1 MRTTDKQFRELGY
14 TVSRGGVVH
23 SYRGVLP
30 DDNARRWY
38 LDRIDSDVA
47 DRRGPG
53 YQTRTEAYYA
63 ALARWKRT
71 PDLAPLKFG
80 PSS

>member
-1 MRTTDKQFRELGY
+1 MRAPDKQFRELGY
-14 TVSRGGVVH
+14 TVSKGGGVS

-38 LDRIDSDVA
+38 LDRIESDVA

-53 YQTRTEAYYA
+53 YRTRTEAYYA
-63 ALARWKRT
+63 ALAR
-71 PDLAPLKFG
+71 LKFG